1 MLAVHKLCTSFAT
14 SYTANG
20 TLLVAR
26 NERKE
31 KELKICEKIN
41 ALKGLDKVFLI
52 ELGDSGHT
60 IGTPY

>member
-31 KELKICEKIN
+31 KELKICKKIN
-41 ALKGLDKVFLI
+41 ALKGLDKVFL
-52 ELGDSGHT
+52 
-60 IGTPY
+60 